1 MERFPAS
8 VEVAAEDQNDG
19 SLNAYS
25 ACIWELQQPLLAGI
39 LRRHQSE
46 LRHPLTLLDFACG
59 TGQVLSRVESLALFA
74 DGIDLSADAIAV
86 ARTRCKL
93 ARLQAGNMLTE
104 PGLLKSSYDVITAFR
119 FLSDAQPDVRRQ
131 VLRRFREII
140 SVPHGLLVID
150 VHGHSRSWRHS
161 TLEHAGRPGAT
172 LPEMSPAETRRL
184 LWGCGFQIVH
194 QYGFGILPDALYRTP
209 LRHAAFAVD
218 RLCAARRWS
227 RDWAMNLT
235 FVCRPI

>member
-1 MERFPAS
+1 M
-8 VEVAAEDQNDG
+8 D
-19 SLNAYS
+19 AYS
-25 ACIWELQQPLLAGI
+25 ACIWELQQPLLAGL
-39 LRRHQSE
+39 LRRHQAE

-59 TGQVLSRVESLALFA
+59 TGQMLSQVESLALFA
-74 DGIDLSADAIAV
+74 DGINPSADANAV
-86 ARTRCKL
+86 AQTRCKL
-93 ARLQAGNMLTE
+93 ARLQAGNRLTE
-104 PGLLKSSYDVITAFR
+104 PGLFKSSYDVITAFR
-119 FLSDAQPDVRRQ
+119 FLSAAQPDVRRH

-150 VHGHSRSWRHS
+150 AHGRSWRHS
-161 TLEHAGRPGAT
+161 SLERAGRPGAT
-172 LPEMSPAETRRL
+172 PPEMSPAETRRL
-184 LWGCGFQIVH
+184 LWGCGFQIVR

-209 LRHAAFAVD
+209 LRPAAFAVD